1 MSSDLVRDIVYEDDE
16 VIAYTDYDLAGRINY
31 EKPVD
36 LYIVNK
42 KGIESFEFTLT
53 LNELNN

>member
-1 MSSDLVRDIVYEDDE
+1 MNNDLVREIVYEDDE
-16 VIAYTDYDLAGRINY
+16 IVAYADYDLVGRINY

-36 LYIVNK
+36 LYITHK
-42 KGIESFEFTLT
+42 KGVESFDFTLT